1 MIYRVLRLIFI
12 CGTAIGLVS
21 AQTPGEWPS
30 YGATNWSQKYS
41 ALDQI
46 NRDNFKDLKI
56 AWIWKTPD
64 IDLIAQDTVQRGA
77 VKRDPPLT
85 PFGFKATPLLV
96 NGVMYTSTGLGQIAA
111 IDPVS
116 GATKWLYNPKAYDEG
131 MQADVVGW
139 LTRGV
144 AYWTDGKGD
153 ERLLMGTL
161 DGYLLALD
169 AKTGKPIPSFAD
181 HGRADLNAPIPR
193 ATRNTLHLPMG
204 ERHYISVDSP
214 PVIVRDTVI
223 VGSSMSDRPPTKEWP
238 PGYGLAYDVRS
249 GKLKWEFHTVPRD
262 GEFGAD
268 TWKDH
273 SNRYTGNVNVW
284 SMMSGD
290 DALGKVYLPT
300 TTPNSDYW
308 GGARKGSGLFAESI
322 VAVDVET
329 GKRDWHFQAV
339 HHGIWDYDFPAAPV
353 LLDITVAGRKIKA
366 LAQVSKQGF
375 TYVFDRVTGK
385 PVWPIEERK
394 VPPTSVPGEEVWPTQ
409 PFPTKPPAFER
420 QGVSPDDVIDF
431 TPELK
436 AEALAILKNYRI
448 GPLFTPQSLAER
460 GGTRG
465 TIQLPGTLG
474 GANWGGAGA
483 DPESGFLYVPSR
495 TAPTMM
501 VLSPGKLSFSN
512 LGYVRNG
519 SFGPESVHPDNPEPP
534 NGPQGLPLFKGP
546 YTRMTAYNLNT
557 GEIAWQVP
565 TGIGSDAIRNHPALQ
580 GVNLPALGGQG
591 SMGGPLITKTL
602 LLHGL
607 VTGRTGQ
614 LVAYDKKTGATLG
627 QVDLPG
633 GALGTPM
640 TYMAGGRQYIALTLL
655 NGQMVALALPTH

>member
-1 MIYRVLRLIFI
+1 MKRIAFPALAVA
-12 CGTAIGLVS
+12 TAGLLC
-21 AQTPGEWPS
+21 AQAVGEWPS

-46 NRDNFKDLKI
+46 NRDNFRDLKI
-56 AWIWKTPD
+56 AWTWKTPD
-64 IDLIAQDTVQRGA
+64 IDLIASDT

-96 NGVMYTSTGLGQIAA
+96 NGVLYTSTGLGQIAA
-111 IDPVS
+111 IDPVT
-116 GATKWLYNPKAYDEG
+116 GVTKWLYNPKAYDEG

-169 AKTGKPIPSFAD
+169 AKTGKPILSFAD
-181 HGRADLNAPIPR
+181 HGHADLNAPIPR
-193 ATRNTLHLPMG
+193 ATRGTLHLPLG

-223 VGSSMSDRPPTKEWP
+223 VGSSMSDRPPTKDWP
-238 PGYGLAYDVRS
+238 PGYVLAYDVRT
-249 GKLKWEFHTVPRD
+249 GKLKWEFHTIPQD

-290 DALGKVYLPT
+290 DALGRVYLPT
-300 TTPNSDYW
+300 TTPSSDYW
-308 GGARKGSGLFAESI
+308 GGARKGAGLFAESI

-329 GKRDWHFQAV
+329 GKRVWHFQAV

-375 TYVFDRVTGK
+375 TYVFDRVSGK

-465 TIQLPGTLG
+465 TIQMPGTTG

-483 DPESGFLYVPSR
+483 DPESGFLFVPSR

-501 VLSPGKLSFSN
+501 VLSPGKPSFSD

-534 NGPQGLPLFKGP
+534 TGPRGLPLFKGP

-565 TGIGSDAIRNHPALQ
+565 TGPGSDSIRNNPALK
-580 GVNLPALGGQG
+580 GLILPPMGGQG
-591 SMGGPLITKTL
+591 SMGGPLVTKTL
-602 LLHGL
+602 LLYGL

-614 LVAYDKKTGATLG
+614 LVAYDKKTGAVLG
-627 QVDLPG
+627 QADLPG

-640 TYMAGGRQYIALTLL
+640 TYTADGRQFIALTLL
-655 NGQMVALALPTH
+655 NGQMVALSLNTAK